1 MKNDVVETSVA
12 VLSNNSLPVSRQ
24 DLEAQS
30 EKRKILKDFVSKQL
44 KQGKDSDGDY
54 AVIQGTNKPSLL
66 KPGAEKLCQLF
77 GLRTDITQVSQVIDH
92 NGNFAMFVYK
102 ATVYHIRS
110 GEKIAECEA
119 SCNSKEKKY
128 ANRTKWEKN
137 VKTTEE
143 TPIYDIMNT
152 IMKMAQK
159 RAIVGAVIQA
169 TGASD
174 FFTQDM
180 DDDKDAEQIGAKTAT
195 VNADLGGQP
204 SVISFYVSGET
215 MPHKDTIKS
224 MGAKWNM
231 NEKRWEFKDS
241 TSDLFNKINSIE
253 GLEAKR
259 LA

>member
-1 MKNDVVETSVA
+1 MAKNDVIETSVV

-24 DLEAQS
+24 DLEAQG
-30 EKRKILKDFVSKQL
+30 EKRKILREFVSKQL
-44 KQGKDSDGDY
+44 KQGSDSDGDY
-54 AVIQGTNKPSLL
+54 AVIKGTNKPTLL

-77 GLRTDITQVSQVIDH
+77 GLRTEVVQTNQIIDH
-92 NGNFAMFVYK
+92 NGNFAMFFYK
-102 ATVYHIRS
+102 ATVFHIRS

-128 ANRTKWEKN
+128 ATRTAWVKN
-137 VKTTEE
+137 EKTTEE

-152 IMKMAQK
+152 LMKMAQK
-159 RAIVGAVIQA
+159 RAVVGAVIQA

-174 FFTQDM
+174 FFTQDL
-180 DDDKDAEQIGAKTAT
+180 DDEKEAEAVGAKTST
-195 VNADLGGQP
+195 DKADLGAQP
-204 SVISFYVSGET
+204 SSVSFYVAGET
-215 MPHKDTIKS
+215 MAHKDTIKS

-259 LA
+259 L